1 MIYKVKFW
9 PSPLDSLLK
18 LKDSLFPSALNQVLL
33 ISKQTGKNLADLLM
47 PKQKNLNLL
56 KIKNR
61 YRSCFRKEYQ
71 NQRLQNYSA
80 LSERLYTDIYSDCQH
95 KPKSHLNNPR
105 QANFLFACNYQSK
118 WNTAVMVRFIA
129 KWELS
134 SSST

>member
-33 ISKQTGKNLADLLM
+33 ISKHKAKSLADLLM

-56 KIKNR
+56 KTKNR
-61 YRSCFRKEYQ
+61 YRSCWRKEYQ
-71 NQRLQNYSA
+71 NQKLQNYSA

-95 KPKSHLNNPR
+95 KPKSH
-105 QANFLFACNYQSK
+105 
-118 WNTAVMVRFIA
+118 
-129 KWELS
+129 
-134 SSST
+134 